1 MPTVLLPTAPGTNDL
16 PVRSRRTAHRA
27 AAVRR
32 GASMPARATVE
43 HRVLEHRAP
52 EHRAPEHRAPEHR
65 SSDRRLPERRTLERD
80 PARRRPAYAGP
91 ARTGA
96 RRLPAVAGTRCATPV
111 GPRVTAHRTARR
123 TGAMV
128 AVLTGVALALLVW
141 LVAVAGSDYQ
151 QSTTPAPAA
160 TEVVHVRAGESLNS
174 VAARVA
180 PDLPRQAV
188 IDEIARM
195 NEMSGSGLQVG
206 QALLVPAYR

>member
-43 HRVLEHRAP
+43 HR
-52 EHRAPEHRAPEHR
+52 APEHR

-91 ARTGA
+91 ARPGA

>member
-1 MPTVLLPTAPGTNDL
+1 MPTVLLPTTPGADDL
-16 PVRSRRTAHRA
+16 QVRSRRTAHHTA
-27 AAVRR
+27 ARR
-32 GASMPARATVE
+32 GTSISARATVE
-43 HRVLEHRAP
+43 HRVLK
-52 EHRAPEHRAPEHR
+52 HR
-65 SSDRRLPERRTLERD
+65 SSERSLPERRTLERE

-91 ARTGA
+91 ARPGV
-96 RRLPAVAGTRCATPV
+96 RRAPLVAGTRCSSPV

-123 TGAMV
+123 SGAMV

-151 QSTTPAPAA
+151 QSTTPTPTA

-188 IDEIARM
+188 IEEITKM
-195 NEMSGSGLQVG
+195 NEMTGSGLQVG

>member
-1 MPTVLLPTAPGTNDL
+1 
-16 PVRSRRTAHRA
+16 
-27 AAVRR
+27 
-32 GASMPARATVE
+32 
-43 HRVLEHRAP
+43 
-52 EHRAPEHRAPEHR
+52 
-65 SSDRRLPERRTLERD
+65 
-80 PARRRPAYAGP
+80 
-91 ARTGA
+91 
-96 RRLPAVAGTRCATPV
+96 
-111 GPRVTAHRTARR
+111 
-123 TGAMV
+123 MV

-151 QSTTPAPAA
+151 QSTTPTPAA

>member
-43 HRVLEHRAP
+43 HR
-52 EHRAPEHRAPEHR
+52 APEHR
-65 SSDRRLPERRTLERD
+65 SSDRRLPERRTLQRD

-151 QSTTPAPAA
+151 QSTTPTPAA

>member
-32 GASMPARATVE
+32 GASMPARATV
-43 HRVLEHRAP
+43 
-52 EHRAPEHRAPEHR
+52 EHRAPEHR

>member
-43 HRVLEHRAP
+43 HRALEHRVLEHRAL
-52 EHRAPEHRAPEHR
+52 EHRSSEHRSSEHR

-141 LVAVAGSDYQ
+141 LG
-151 QSTTPAPAA
+151 
-160 TEVVHVRAGESLNS
+160 G
-174 VAARVA
+174 
-180 PDLPRQAV
+180 
-188 IDEIARM
+188 
-195 NEMSGSGLQVG
+195 GGG
-206 QALLVPAYR
+206 GG

>member
-32 GASMPARATVE
+32 GASTPARATV
-43 HRVLEHRAP
+43 
-52 EHRAPEHRAPEHR
+52 EHRAPEHR

-91 ARTGA
+91 ARPGA